1 MENIKWK
8 LKKKYKTVETSELYY
23 DLFDGGYIDPEK
35 FLEDKEQIKQVKDAI
50 KLIESYLEFLKEQ
63 GAVEVV

>member
-8 LKKKYKTVETSELYY
+8 LKKKYKTVDTSDLYY
-23 DLFDGGYIDPEK
+23 DLFDGGYIDPKK
-35 FLEDKEQIKQVKDAI
+35 FLEDEEQIKKVNDAI
-50 KLIESYLEFLKEQ
+50 KLIESYLEFLKDE